1 MADFESF
8 RKNWIRPFF
17 FYGNNRLS
25 LIGGALTSASALVLI
40 GFWVV
45 DVLGH
50 AGSNNPYIGIIVD
63 FALPAL
69 FVLGL
74 VMIAVG
80 LLIRQR
86 GLKAAGEIP
95 SVFPAINMSDPV
107 FRHGIEFVAIATAI
121 NFVIVGTAAY
131 RGVAYMDTPSFC
143 GQACHVMDP
152 EFQAY
157 HMASHRGVPCTDC
170 HIAPGVGGFVH
181 AKMNGTKQLALVLLH
196 KWPTP
201 IMADNKVPAANL
213 TCLNCHNPDRNIGDR
228 IHIDNTFGDDEKNS
242 LTHTVAVMHVGGG
255 NVLGQWTGIH
265 GAHSAHIEYIA
276 TDNAAQTIPYVAL
289 TNPDG
294 SVTEFLSS
302 DAKGTPAGNRHTM
315 DCIDCHNRAAHSF
328 DTAQQALDRYMTAGT
343 PNAALPFIHKQ
354 GMALLKTEYRTQED
368 AQTGITKGLEQFYSA
383 QYPQV
388 YASQRPQVEA
398 AAKALTSIYDH
409 NIFPAMKVTW
419 GTHPNNLG
427 HNDYPGCFRCHDGS
441 HTSKSGKTITNDCA
455 TCHNLAATDEANP
468 KALADLGIPQ

>member
-8 RKNWIRPFF
+8 RKNWLRPFF

-45 DVLGH
+45 DVFGH
-50 AGSNNPYIGIIVD
+50 GGSNNPYLGIIVD
-63 FALPAL
+63 FALPGL

-74 VMIAVG
+74 VMIAAG
-80 LLIRQR
+80 LIWRQQR
-86 GLKAAGEIP
+86 LKTSGEIP
-95 SVFPAINMSDPV
+95 SVFPAINMRDPV

-121 NFVIVGTAAY
+121 NFAIVGTAAY

-157 HMASHRGVPCTDC
+157 HMSSHRAVPCTDC

-181 AKMNGTKQLALVLLH
+181 AKMNGTKQLALVMLH

-213 TCLNCHNPDRNIGDR
+213 TCLNCHNPERNIGDR
-228 IHIDNTFGDDEKNS
+228 IRITNSFADDEKNS
-242 LTHTVAVMHVGGG
+242 LTHTVAVLHVGGG
-255 NVLGQWTGIH
+255 NVLGQVSGIH
-265 GAHSAHIEYIA
+265 GAHSAHMEYLA
-276 TDNAAQTIPYVAL
+276 TDAGSQTIPSVAV

-294 SVTEFLSS
+294 TVTEYVSS
-302 DAKGTPAGNRHTM
+302 DVKGTPQGSRHTM

-328 DTAQQALDRYMTAGT
+328 ETAESALNRFMVAGA
-343 PNAALPFIHKQ
+343 PNPALPFVHKQ
-354 GMALLKTEYRTQED
+354 GLTLLKAEYRTQQE
-368 AQTGITKGLEQFYSA
+368 AATKISSGLEDFYRT

-388 YASQRPQVEA
+388 YSGQKAQIDQ
-398 AAKALTSIYDH
+398 AAKALTSIYNH
-409 NIFPAMKVTW
+409 NIFPEMKVTW

-427 HNDYPGCFRCHDGS
+427 HNDYPGCFRCHDGN
-441 HTSKSGKTITNDCA
+441 HTAKNGKTISNDCA
-455 TCHNLAATDEANP
+455 TCHNLSATDEATP
-468 KALADLGIPQ
+468 KALADLGIQ